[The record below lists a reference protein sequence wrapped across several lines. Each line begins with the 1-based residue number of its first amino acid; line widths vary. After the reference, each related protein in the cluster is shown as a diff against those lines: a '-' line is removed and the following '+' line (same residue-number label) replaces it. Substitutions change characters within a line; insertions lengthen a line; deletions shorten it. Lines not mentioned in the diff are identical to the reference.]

1 MQRVT
6 LPERLAWKSKAEDLG
21 FHFHTMYGEP
31 YWDETSAYTFTLDQI
46 ERDIEDPS
54 TELHGMCV
62 EAAARIIGS
71 EELMEAVGI
80 PPVHRDL
87 VAGSFRAGEPAL
99 YGRFD
104 LAYDGNGPAKLLE
117 YNADT
122 PTSLYEA
129 ASFQWIWLE
138 DMRASGALPA
148 DTDQFNRIHEAM
160 VARFKTLLAPGS
172 DLHFTSAKGLDE
184 DFATVEYMAW
194 TAKEAGLVAHYV
206 ALEDIGLT
214 TACQFAD
221 AEDRVIG
228 AIFKLY
234 PWEDMLADPFSAHIP
249 TAQCRMIEP
258 AWKAVVSNKGILPVL
273 WRMFEGHPNLLPA
286 FFEDDFTRG
295 DSDVRGRIARAADA
309 LDRGQVVKPIFSR
322 EGASVD
328 IVTSDLTLGQGG
340 RIVADDRSYDA
351 HPRIVQAYTP
361 LPAMGG
367 MFPVLGTWMVGD
379 DCVGLGVRE
388 DASRITQNLS
398 RFKPHFVRD

>member
-1 MQRVT
+1 MQRIT
-6 LPERLAWKSKAEDLG
+6 LPERLGWKAKAEDLG
-21 FHFHTMYGEP
+21 FRFHTMYGEP
-31 YWDETSAYTFTLDQI
+31 YWDESSAYAFTLDQI
-46 ERDIEDPS
+46 ETDIEDPS
-54 TELHGMCV
+54 SALHAMCLDAV
-62 EAAARIIGS
+62 DVVAAS
-71 EELMEAVGI
+71 EELMNRLGI
-80 PPVHRDL
+80 PSDFHDF
-87 VAGSFRAGEPAL
+87 VAGSWTRRDLAL
-99 YGRFD
+99 YGRLD
-104 LAYDGNGPAKLLE
+104 LAYDGAGPAKLLE

-148 DTDQFNRIHEAM
+148 DVDQFNGIHEAM
-160 VARFKTLLAPGS
+160 VARFRTMLAPGS

-214 TACQFAD
+214 TTGQFAD

-258 AWKAVVSNKGILPVL
+258 AWKSLVSNKGILPVL
-273 WRMFEGHPNLLPA
+273 WQMFEGHPNLLPA
-286 FFEDDFTRG
+286 FFEEDFTR
-295 DSDVRGRIARAADA
+295 SDRDVEARIARAAET
-309 LDRGQVVKPIFSR
+309 LGRGRVVKPIFSR

-328 IVTSDLTLGQGG
+328 ILSGDLTLGQGG
-340 RIVADDRSYDA
+340 RIIAEDRSYDA
-351 HPRIVQAYTP
+351 HPKIVQAYAP
-361 LPAMGG
+361 LPEMGG
-367 MFPVLGTWMVGD
+367 MFPVLGAWIVGD
-379 DCVGLGVRE
+379 VCVGLGVRE

-398 RFKPHFVRD
+398 RFKPHFVRN

>member
-1 MQRVT
+1 MMRRPRRNHTPAFKAKVAIAAIKGEKT
-6 LPERLAWKSKAEDLG
+6 LAELAQQFDV
-21 FHFHTMYGEP
+21 HP
-31 YWDETSAYTFTLDQI
+31 NQI
-46 ERDIEDPS
+46 TQWR
-54 TELHGMCV
+54 GQ
-62 EAAARIIGS
+62 
-71 EELMEAVGI
+71 
-80 PPVHRDL
+80 
-87 VAGSFRAGEPAL
+87 
-99 YGRFD
+99 
-104 LAYDGNGPAKLLE
+104 LLE
-117 YNADT
+117 GAT
-122 PTSLYEA
+122 
-129 ASFQWIWLE
+129 E

-148 DTDQFNRIHEAM
+148 DADQFNGIHEAM
-160 VARFKTLLAPGS
+160 VARFRTMLAPGS
-172 DLHFTSAKGLDE
+172 NLHFTSAKGLDE

-214 TACQFAD
+214 TTGQFAD

-249 TAQCRMIEP
+249 NAQCRMIEP

-295 DSDVRGRIARAADA
+295 DPDVKGRIARAADP
-309 LDRGQVVKPIFSR
+309 LDRGRVVKPIFSR

-351 HPRIVQAYTP
+351 HPKIVQAYTP

-379 DCVGLGVRE
+379 ACVGLGPGGRFPDHAEPLALQAALRARLSIPNDRE
-388 DASRITQNLS
+388 SPMS
-398 RFKPHFVRD
+398 

>member
-1 MQRVT
+1 
-6 LPERLAWKSKAEDLG
+6 
-21 FHFHTMYGEP
+21 
-31 YWDETSAYTFTLDQI
+31 
-46 ERDIEDPS
+46 
-54 TELHGMCV
+54 MCV

-80 PPVHRDL
+80 PPAHRDF

-104 LAYDGNGPAKLLE
+104 LAYDGTGPAKLLE

-148 DTDQFNRIHEAM
+148 DADQFNGIHEAM
-160 VARFKTLLAPGS
+160 VARFRTMLAPGS
-172 DLHFTSAKGLDE
+172 DLHFTSARGLDE

-214 TACQFAD
+214 TTGQFAD

-295 DSDVRGRIARAADA
+295 DRDVEAGSPGRPTLLTGAGSSSRSSRARAP
-309 LDRGQVVKPIFSR
+309 RWTSSP
-322 EGASVD
+322 
-328 IVTSDLTLGQGG
+328 SDLTLGQAAGSLRTTAAMTRTRRSSRPTRRCRKWAACSRCSAPGWSATPASGLASG
-340 RIVADDRSYDA
+340 R
-351 HPRIVQAYTP
+351 TP
-361 LPAMGG
+361 PGSRR
-367 MFPVLGTWMVGD
+367 TS
-379 DCVGLGVRE
+379 R
-388 DASRITQNLS
+388 ASS
-398 RFKPHFVRD
+398 RTSCATEYSK